1 MLSNELRRLLFQ
13 GESGQKHDAEPLP
26 CLSGDE
32 VLAKAHVPTRYKSC
46 TFDTFHAYSE
56 EHKAR
61 KLACE
66 SYSKHFNVARY
77 DGVSMVLGGP
87 QKGKTHLATAMLFA
101 VIASG
106 STGRLI
112 RARRAI
118 ADVVEYGEDA
128 LAELANPDLLVLDGL
143 LSHPWDEAGRHAIF
157 ELIERRFEE
166 VKPTVIT
173 THLRKAT
180 FLRAVGD
187 RIASRLRENGGKF
200 VSFE

>member
-77 DGVSMVLGGP
+77 DGVSMVLGGASEGQNAP
-87 QKGKTHLATAMLFA
+87 GDGDA
-101 VIASG
+101 VCG
-106 STGRLI
+106 
-112 RARRAI
+112 
-118 ADVVEYGEDA
+118 Y
-128 LAELANPDLLVLDGL
+128 
-143 LSHPWDEAGRHAIF
+143 
-157 ELIERRFEE
+157 
-166 VKPTVIT
+166 
-173 THLRKAT
+173 RK
-180 FLRAVGD
+180 R
-187 RIASRLRENGGKF
+187 
-200 VSFE
+200 